1 MAALKKLA
9 KYAAITLA
17 DTRVGRGFLLRN
29 TAGFV
34 PVFMLHRFT
43 TGDGLVAG
51 HDPALVR
58 AALDYLRSHDFQV
71 LTIDQ
76 VVDGLADGSL
86 PERAVA
92 FTIDDGYRDQGRVGA
107 ELFLAAGCTC
117 TIYLVTEL
125 VNGGFWP
132 IESKVRYLFSRAEAA
147 FTVRLRGRDAP
158 VTPGDARGQ
167 AETRR
172 QLVYELKA
180 LPLDLAMA
188 RVGELAERMGV
199 DLPDTPP
206 EGFAPLTWEEVRQL
220 ERRGIAFGSHT
231 ERHVTLSAESD
242 ETAWRELEQSTRAL
256 QVHADHPSTVFCYPT
271 GRFEDYGP
279 REIGYLRELGFRA
292 ALSSEPGYCTL
303 GEDADARFNIRRL
316 GFPNSLEEFKDI
328 VLQLPRLRERW
339 RGRA

>member
-1 MAALKKLA
+1 MPPLKKLA
-9 KYAAITLA
+9 KRAAITLA

-58 AALDYLRSHDFQV
+58 AALDYLRSHDFKV
-71 LTIDQ
+71 LTIEQ

-107 ELFLAAGCTC
+107 EVFLAAGCTC

-132 IESKVRYLFSRAEAA
+132 IESKVRYLFSTADSA
-147 FTVRLRGRDAP
+147 FTVRLRDRDVP
-158 VTPGDARGQ
+158 VAPGDARGQ
-167 AETRR
+167 TKMRR
-172 QLVYELKA
+172 QLVYELKD
-180 LPLDLAMA
+180 LPLDHAMA
-188 RVGELAERMGV
+188 RVGELAERMGM
-199 DLPDTPP
+199 DLPDAPP
-206 EGFAPLTWEEVRQL
+206 EGFAPLTWDEVQQL

-231 ERHVTLSAESD
+231 ARHVTLSAESD
-242 ETAWRELEQSTRAL
+242 EIAWRELEQSTQAL
-256 QVHADHPSTVFCYPT
+256 QAHVDHPSTVFCYPT

-279 REIGYLRELGFRA
+279 REIGYLRELGYRA

-303 GEDADARFNIRRL
+303 GEDADACFNLLRL
-316 GFPNSLEEFKDI
+316 GFPDSLEEFKDI

-339 RGRA
+339 RRRG

>member
-1 MAALKKLA
+1 MPPLKKLA
-9 KYAAITLA
+9 KRAVITLA
-17 DTRVGRGFLLRN
+17 DTHVGRGFLLRN

-58 AALDYLRSHDFQV
+58 AALDYLRSHDFRV

-107 ELFLAAGCTC
+107 ELFLANGCTC

-132 IESKVRYLFSRAEAA
+132 IESKVRYLFSRADAA

-158 VTPGDARGQ
+158 VAPGDARGQ

-188 RVGELAERMGV
+188 RVAELAERMGM
-199 DLPDTPP
+199 DLPDAPP
-206 EGFAPLTWEEVRQL
+206 EGFAPLSWDDVRQL
-220 ERRGIAFGSHT
+220 ERRGIAFGTHT
-231 ERHVTLSAESD
+231 ARHVTLSAESD

-256 QVHADHPSTVFCYPT
+256 QAHADHPSTVFCYPT
-271 GRFEDYGP
+271 GRFQDYGP

-303 GEDADARFNIRRL
+303 GEDADARFNILRL
-316 GFPNSLEEFKDI
+316 GFPDSLDEFKDI
-328 VLQLPRLRERW
+328 VLQLPRLRQRW
-339 RGRA
+339 RWRA